1 MGCFLCGWIG
11 IRSRL
16 RARSGCGKTVH
27 WTLFLHAPVRIPF
40 NPNKTKTDTG
50 WCLFLFWLPNRDSV
64 SPAGSVRVRENRPLD
79 AFLTRT
85 RSNPFQFQQNKTGI
99 PNGIPVFFG
108 CRIGIRTPTNRV
120 RVCRAT
126 VTQFGNVLR
135 TDNSI
140 ALSGS
145 FVKRILKKIENFLS
159 VSCDRVK
166 IFPPPFTSAHKCGKI
181 FSY

>member
-1 MGCFLCGWIG
+1 MNSKRQCGLFGHTASYIKLRYGACANGIPVFFGCRIG
-11 IRSRL
+11 IRSRATYAL
-16 RARSGCGKTVH
+16 GQGAGKPSTGRFSYTH
-27 WTLFLHAPVRIPF
+27 PF
-40 NPNKTKTDTG
+40 ESLTIQTKQKQTPDG
-50 WCLFLFWLPNRDSV
+50 VCFY
-64 SPAGSVRVRENRPLD
+64 
-79 AFLTRT
+79 
-85 RSNPFQFQQNKTGI
+85 
-99 PNGIPVFFG
+99 FG

-166 IFPPPFTSAHKCGKI
+166 KFPPPFTSAHKCGKI